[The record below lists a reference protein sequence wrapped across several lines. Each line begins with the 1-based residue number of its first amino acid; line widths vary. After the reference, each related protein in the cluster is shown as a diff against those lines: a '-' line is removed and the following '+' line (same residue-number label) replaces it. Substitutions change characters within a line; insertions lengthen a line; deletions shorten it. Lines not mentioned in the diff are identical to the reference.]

1 MLGAGSSFKKNIVL
15 RRNFGFYLPDNF
27 IMNMEA
33 NPARPNIIKRLY
45 DWTISWAE
53 TPYGLWALAIL
64 SFVESSFFPIPPDVL
79 LIPLVFGAP
88 KKWWKI
94 ALICPAASV
103 LGGVFGWILGY
114 GAWGLMQDFFFNYV
128 PGFTHE
134 TFDMVQQQ
142 YQKYGFWAIFGAALT
157 PIPYK
162 IFTIAAGVFHVSLVM
177 LIFGSII
184 GRGGRFFAVAL
195 IIYYIGPR
203 AKPFIEKYFNV
214 LVTVFFVLLVLGF
227 VAIKYL
233 VH

>member
-1 MLGAGSSFKKNIVL
+1 
-15 RRNFGFYLPDNF
+15 
-27 IMNMEA
+27 
-33 NPARPNIIKRLY
+33 
-45 DWTISWAE
+45 
-53 TPYGLWALAIL
+53 
-64 SFVESSFFPIPPDVL
+64 
-79 LIPLVFGAP
+79 
-88 KKWWKI
+88 
-94 ALICPAASV
+94 
-103 LGGVFGWILGY
+103 
-114 GAWGLMQDFFFNYV
+114 
-128 PGFTHE
+128 
-134 TFDMVQQQ
+134 MVQQQ